1 MSDKEEIE
9 SDAEEDQ
16 NENDLTNPEI
26 VTKYKLAGDI
36 ANRVCERVAKE
47 SVAGKKIVEL
57 CALGDS
63 LINEGVANIYNKAKV
78 ERGVAFPTCVSV
90 NNCVGHN
97 SPLISEDSQTLQP
110 GDVVKID
117 LGVHIDGYIALVA
130 NTIAVPEEGTPANT
144 PVTGRKADVICAAFY
159 GAELAIRLLKPG
171 TKNSEISEV
180 IRKAAEAFGCQ
191 PMEAVLSHQMK
202 RYVIDGNKVISNKP
216 TLEQRVDEFIIEPN
230 EVYHIDVVMSTGEG
244 KGRETESRTTI
255 FKRQVDVNYLLK
267 LKASRYVFNEIN
279 AKFPT
284 LPFTIRALD
293 EKKGRLGM
301 LELLNH
307 DLVVPYPVLYEK
319 PSEHVAQ
326 FKFSAMV
333 QPNGTLASITAN
345 TPPFVKSEK
354 SIEDPQLKQ
363 LLQTTTK
370 KKKSKSKKKKKAPAT
385 AAAAGSSTEKADDD
399 DEGDEEEPTMD
410 TAS

>member
-1 MSDKEEIE
+1 MSDKEEVD

-16 NENDLTNPEI
+16 NENELSNPEI

-36 ANRVCERVAKE
+36 ANRAYERVAKE

-63 LINEGVANIYNKAKV
+63 LINENVANMYNKAKV
-78 ERGVAFPTCVSV
+78 ERGVAFPTCISV
-90 NNCVGHN
+90 NHCVGHN
-97 SPLISEDSQTLQP
+97 SPLLDDGQILQA
-110 GDVVKID
+110 GDVLKID

-130 NTIAVPEEGTPANT
+130 NTIMIPEANSPYNT
-144 PVTGRKADVICAAFY
+144 PIMGRKADVICAAFY
-159 GAELAIRLLKPG
+159 GAELALRLLKPG

-202 RYVIDGNKVISNKP
+202 RYVIDGTKVISNKP
-216 TLEQRVDEFIIEPN
+216 SLEQKVDEFIIEPN
-230 EVYHIDVVMSTGEG
+230 EVYHIDIVTSTGEG
-244 KGRETESRTTI
+244 KGREAESRTTV

-293 EKKGRLGM
+293 EKKGKLGM
-301 LELLNH
+301 VELLNH
-307 DLVVPYPVLYEK
+307 GLVVPYPVLYEK
-319 PSEHVAQ
+319 PNEFVAQ
-326 FKFSAMV
+326 FKFTAMV
-333 QPNGTLASITAN
+333 QPNGTLASITTN
-345 TPPFVKSEK
+345 IPPYVKSER

-363 LLQTTTK
+363 LLQTSPK
-370 KKKSKSKKKKKAPAT
+370 KKKSKKKKKKTAT
-385 AAAAGSSTEKADDD
+385 TPGSSTDKTEEDEG
-399 DEGDEEEPTMD
+399 EGDEEEPTMD
-410 TAS
+410 TTS